1 MEAGQYIS
9 ISSLDSG
16 VGTGPAFSY
25 SGKQNI
31 QDILEQVGDTG
42 MQTLEQ
48 ANKRV
53 ANLYWLAFLLTG
65 SPGLSVDVTLA
76 AVAFQDDANPF
87 FSVWMLAWSRR
98 VFIAKALAWI
108 RDALAASAR
117 RTTTRRAEKAVLPP
131 RNWTLDLD
139 TLKVQVES
147 ALRAIDVFPRCALL
161 LSIFEGVSPDDVAI
175 LLNSERDLV
184 RKAQM
189 IGLRELT
196 RNLAGIQGWT
206 STAPKPSVV
215 TSEMQHV

>member
-1 MEAGQYIS
+1 
-9 ISSLDSG
+9 
-16 VGTGPAFSY
+16 
-25 SGKQNI
+25 
-31 QDILEQVGDTG
+31 

-65 SPGLSVDVTLA
+65 NSGLSVDVTLE
-76 AVAFQDDANPF
+76 AVASQDDANPF
-87 FSVWMLAWSRR
+87 FSAWMLAWSRR
-98 VFIAKALAWI
+98 VFIAKALAGI
-108 RDALAASAR
+108 RDELARSAR
-117 RTTTRRAEKAVLPP
+117 RTASRRAEKAALPP
-131 RNWTLDLD
+131 RNWTLDRD
-139 TLKVQVES
+139 TTKVQLES
-147 ALRAIDVFPRCALL
+147 ALLAIDVFPRCALL
-161 LSIFEGVSPDDVAI
+161 LSVYEGISLEDVGI

-196 RNLAGIQGWT
+196 RNLAGMQGWT